1 MNYDKLN
8 KRIDHMFKYET
19 DNFFANINLKDE
31 VAEKLYDYQFLHVF
45 NLMTALRYNNVI
57 LDFSHVGTGKT
68 FCAVSLCAQLNLRP
82 FIICPKT
89 VMPQWN
95 HVCNIF
101 GVRPLGIVNYESIK
115 NGKYYNMK
123 GERVE
128 CNFVKVVEDGKKI
141 DFQWNLPG
149 YALIIFDEVHKCKN
163 LKTQN
168 AKLLLSTINQR
179 RVLML
184 SATLSDKPNNFHI
197 FGYML
202 GCYKKIN
209 QAKNWINGMLFEDKM
224 YIGSKENYVS
234 ALNKFL
240 YPDKGSR
247 MRIEDLKGKFPENQ
261 ICVENY
267 YIEESDRDKIN
278 EALINIKTA
287 NDLTKTLRERQLIEK
302 IKIPILEELAKDYI
316 ENGFNVAIFVN
327 FIDTIHELSKRLKTN
342 CIILGDQDDI
352 QRKKNID
359 RFQNNDVNVIIVSAS
374 LVEGIGLHD
383 LHGVPR
389 VSLISPNFSST
400 TLIQC
405 LGRIHRAG
413 AKTPA
418 LQRLIMCADTLEEN
432 ICNNLKK
439 KLQFLATLNDD
450 DLVNIN

>member
-1 MNYDKLN
+1 MDYDKLN

-31 VAEKLYDYQFLHVF
+31 VANKLYDYQFLHVF

-57 LDFSHVGTGKT
+57 IDTSFVGLGKT
-68 FCAVSLCAQLNLRP
+68 FTSVALCYQLNLRP

-95 HVCNIF
+95 HVCKIF

-115 NGKYYNMK
+115 NGKYYNYK
-123 GERVE
+123 GERVD
-128 CNFVKVVEDGKKI
+128 CNFVKVIEDGKKI

-168 AKLLLSTINQR
+168 AKLLLSTKNQR

-202 GCYKKIN
+202 GCYKKLH

-240 YPDKGSR
+240 YPNKGSR

-261 ICVENY
+261 ISADAYYLEEN
-267 YIEESDRDKIN
+267 ERDKIN
-278 EALINIKTA
+278 EALINIKTT
-287 NDLTKTLRERQLIEK
+287 NELTKTLRERQLIEK
-302 IKIPILEELAKDYI
+302 VKIPIFEEVAKDYL
-316 ENGFNVAIFVN
+316 ENGFSVAIFVN
-327 FIDTIHELSKRLKTN
+327 FLDTIHELSKRLKTN
-342 CIILGDQDDI
+342 CIIYGDQDDV
-352 QRKKNID
+352 QRQKNID
-359 RFQNNDVNVIIVSAS
+359 RFQSNQEKIIIVSIS
-374 LVEGIGLHD
+374 IVEGIGLHD
-383 LHGVPR
+383 LHGQAR
-389 VSLISPNFSST
+389 VSLISPNYSSQN
-400 TLIQC
+400 LLQC
-405 LGRIHRAG
+405 FGRIHRAG
-413 AKTPA
+413 SKTPA
-418 LQRLIMCADTLEEN
+418 LQRIITCADTLEEN
-432 ICNNLKK
+432 ICNHLKTK
-439 KLQFLATLNDD
+439 IQFLNTINDD
-450 DLVNIN
+450 DLIDIS

>member
-1 MNYDKLN
+1 MDYDKLN

-19 DNFFANINLKDE
+19 DNFFANINLKNE
-31 VAEKLYDYQFLHVF
+31 VANKLYDYQFLHIF
-45 NLMTALRYNNVI
+45 NLMTAIRYNNVI
-57 LDFSHVGTGKT
+57 LDTSSVGLGKT
-68 FCAVSLCAQLNLRP
+68 YTSIGLCLQLNLRP

-95 HVCNIF
+95 HVCKIF

-115 NGKYYNMK
+115 NGKYYNK
-123 GERVE
+123 TGERVN
-128 CNFVKVVEDGKKI
+128 CNFVKVVEDGKKL

-163 LKTQN
+163 QKTQN
-168 AKLLLSTINQR
+168 AKLLLSTKNQR

-184 SATLSDKPNNFHI
+184 SATLSDKPNNFQI

-224 YIGSKENYVS
+224 HIGSKENYIS
-234 ALNKFL
+234 ALNRFL

-261 ICVENY
+261 ISVENY
-267 YIEESDRDKIN
+267 YIEESERDKIN

-302 IKIPILEELAKDYI
+302 TKIPIFEELAKDYN

-342 CIILGDQDDI
+342 CIIYGDQTDQ
-352 QRKKNID
+352 QRQKNID
-359 RFQNNDVNVIIVSAS
+359 RFQNNESNIIIVSATI
-374 LVEGIGLHD
+374 VEGIGLHD
-383 LHGVPR
+383 IFGVPR
-389 VSLISPNFSST
+389 VSLISPNYSSQN
-400 TLIQC
+400 LLQIF
-405 LGRIHRAG
+405 GRIHRAG
-413 AKTPA
+413 SKTPA
-418 LQRLIMCADTLEEN
+418 LQRVITCADTLEEN
-432 ICNNLKK
+432 ICNHLNKK
-439 KLQFLATLNDD
+439 IHFLNTINDN
-450 DLVNIN
+450 DLLDIS